1 MNKSLFSIFFTL
13 ILSATILAQ
22 AKVQTTLAPNGFLND
37 FANVFDLRTRLDLE
51 QTLQKISKENGLN
64 VAVVTVK
71 TTGNIN
77 AKDYSLSLARNWKL
91 GEKTKPN
98 YSMLILAAI
107 DDRQYFTQISR
118 DLEDV
123 MSNSW
128 LDSEQKKLLVPAF
141 QKREYAF
148 GLESFIDSSVKKF
161 TAFKE
166 EKRAELERKF
176 RVFEPAAVLDNSL
189 QAVVVSVDGWDS
201 FNGTAQL
208 FERPNVNTD
217 WAENGNRF
225 PVVLGRSGLA
235 WDERIAYLLKEPPKI
250 FKREGDGRAPA
261 GVFDLKFAFGSGE
274 KPSNSKLSFVKV
286 EEYTECVDDVDSA
299 SYNRIVDRMKIG
311 NFDWQSSE
319 KMLEIG
325 EEYALGVFVDY
336 NSQPVK
342 RGNGSCIF
350 LHIWKDESTATSGC
364 TAMAR
369 ENLESIVNWID
380 PSKKPVLIQIPR
392 TEYQKMEKEWR
403 FPVVR

>member
-1 MNKSLFSIFFTL
+1 MKKSFFSIFFTL
-13 ILSATILAQ
+13 ILSVSGLAQ
-22 AKVQTTLAPNGFLND
+22 AKVQTSLAPNGFLND

-51 QTLQKISKENGLN
+51 QTLQKISKEEGLN
-64 VAVVTVK
+64 IAVVTVK
-71 TTGNIN
+71 TTGNIS

-123 MSNSW
+123 TLNSW
-128 LDSEQKKLLVPAF
+128 LDSEQKRLLVPAF

-148 GLESFIDSSVKKF
+148 GLEGFIDSCVKKF
-161 TAFKE
+161 IDFKQQ
-166 EKRAELERKF
+166 KRAELERKF
-176 RVFEPAAVLDNSL
+176 RIFEPAAVLENSL
-189 QAVVVSVDGWDS
+189 QAVVVAADGWDS
-201 FNGTAQL
+201 SNGTAQL
-208 FERPNVNTD
+208 FERPNANSG
-217 WAENGNRF
+217 WAEKGKQF

-235 WDERIAYLLKEPPKI
+235 WDEQIAYLLKDPHKI
-250 FKREGDGRAPA
+250 FKQEGDGRAPA
-261 GVFDLKFAFGSGE
+261 GVFDLKFAFGSVE
-274 KPSNSKLSFVKV
+274 KPANSKLSFVKV
-286 EEYTECVDDVDSA
+286 EEYTECVDDVNSA

-342 RGNGSCIF
+342 KGNGSCIF
-350 LHIWKDESTATSGC
+350 LHIWTDKSTATSGC

-369 ENLESIVNWID
+369 ENLENIVNWID

-392 TEYQKMEKEWR
+392 TEYQKMEQEWK
-403 FPVVR
+403 FPNLR